1 MLLNPLDLLGHCFY
15 FWSKETVIS
24 SENLS
29 RLYISLAFRIA
40 VNCIDNWVYPLVLSI
55 NMIKGSNLENVDALR
70 EDFYSVAVIF
80 CHRLMVHYSE
90 NISHKCFFMFIF
102 HTYEKSRDYFSK
114 NTELP
119 CCKIG
124 NKFLL

>member
-1 MLLNPLDLLGHCFY
+1 MLLNQLDLLGHCFY

-70 EDFYSVAVIF
+70 EDFHSVAVIF

-90 NISHKCFFMFIF
+90 NISHKCFFYVYIS
-102 HTYEKSRDYFSK
+102 H
-114 NTELP
+114 L
-119 CCKIG
+119 
-124 NKFLL
+124 

>member
-24 SENLS
+24 SGNLS
-29 RLYISLAFRIA
+29 RRYISVAFRIA
-40 VNCIDNWVYPLVLSI
+40 VNCNDNWVYPLVLSI
-55 NMIKGSNLENVDALR
+55 NMIKDSNLDNVDALR

-90 NISHKCFFMFIF
+90 NINHKYFFYVS

-114 NTELP
+114 NIELP

-124 NKFLL
+124 TKFLL

>member
-1 MLLNPLDLLGHCFY
+1 MLLNQLDLLGHYFY

-24 SENLS
+24 SGNLS

-90 NISHKCFFMFIF
+90 NINHKCFFMYFTLMKSLVIIF
-102 HTYEKSRDYFSK
+102 
-114 NTELP
+114 L
-119 CCKIG
+119 KI
-124 NKFLL
+124 